1 MLVKRVLDCAEELK
15 RTFLT
20 KDALIRNYDTLLF
33 WGFRRESLPERI
45 RPTAQ
50 TQAAG
55 SRTQALAQG
64 PGLLEILGCLP
75 IRYSDKLHEAGGAF
89 YF

>member
-1 MLVKRVLDCAEELK
+1 MLVKRVLDCAEELE

-33 WGFRRESLPERI
+33 LGFRRVSLPERI

-50 TQAAG
+50 TQAVG
-55 SRTQALAQG
+55 SRTQALAQE
-64 PGLLEILGCLP
+64 PRLLEILGCLP
-75 IRYSDKLHEAGGAF
+75 IWYSDKLHEAGAF